1 MNNITIGTTYYDNY
15 EAFKALVDHYKS
27 WDDYKFIVV
36 DDGSPKR
43 PLEKNDVPANWS
55 LYRVTEDIGFN
66 SEGCRNLIVHQ
77 CETEW
82 VCLHDVDYLLKDKDM
97 DFSDHDK
104 RNLYNFQDVEWRKRN
119 AWKKKTDHAGRR
131 YGLHNHNQICVTK
144 KYFLEIGGYDET
156 YAGYYG
162 QDVSLFNAS
171 GCNRNVTEY
180 EIFYNKNN
188 NDVHIGRTPRDRKN
202 SPEIILERHNRKLTF
217 PWIKIQ

>member
-97 DFSDHDK
+97 
-104 RNLYNFQDVEWRKRN
+104 
-119 AWKKKTDHAGRR
+119 
-131 YGLHNHNQICVTK
+131 VT
-144 KYFLEIGGYDET
+144 
-156 YAGYYG
+156 
-162 QDVSLFNAS
+162 
-171 GCNRNVTEY
+171 
-180 EIFYNKNN
+180 
-188 NDVHIGRTPRDRKN
+188 
-202 SPEIILERHNRKLTF
+202 
-217 PWIKIQ
+217 

>member
-1 MNNITIGTTYYDNY
+1 MSNITIGTTYYDNY
-15 EAFKALVDHYKS
+15 EAFKNLVDHYKS

-43 PLEKNDVPANWS
+43 PLEKNDVPSNWS

-66 SEGCRNLIVHQ
+66 NEGCRNLIVHE

-82 VCLHDVDYLLKDKDM
+82 VCLHDLDYLLKNKNM
-97 DFSDHDK
+97 DFSDYDK
-104 RNLYNFQDVEWRKRN
+104 RKLYSFQDVEYQRKDESYYS
-119 AWKKKTDHAGRR
+119 AEHPGRKW
-131 YGLHNHNQICVTK
+131 GLHGHNQLCITK

-162 QDVSLFNAS
+162 QDASLFEA
-171 GCNRNVTEY
+171 GDRNVTEY
-180 EIFYNKNN
+180 EIHYNKGSNN
-188 NDVHIGRTPRDRKN
+188 NRMGRTPRDRKI
-202 SPEIILERHNRKLTF
+202 SPDFILERHNRKLTF